1 MPCSIRGRAFSF
13 LPALPATRCQH
24 DFKVLFTAFRL
35 NRYRISPAGKTRVV
49 GGLGRSSAGQR
60 RTHRSRAPGAPG
72 RLRPVNTAGW
82 QGPAPAQAVECRVK
96 PYTLAALEGQTGKPD
111 TASGQRQPDTGS
123 QCRQQPA
130 PKPAD
135 QEQPEARS
143 RTEGRRTFG
152 RRQPV
157 KRQQPARGRS
167 REPEDSSSALLSSP
181 AAFLQ
186 QPACGIVA
194 EPDRNSRGIVV
205 TPA

>member
-123 QCRQQPA
+123 QCRQQ
-130 PKPAD
+130 
-135 QEQPEARS
+135 QRLVIQP
-143 RTEGRRTFG
+143 GGF
-152 RRQPV
+152 P
-157 KRQQPARGRS
+157 
-167 REPEDSSSALLSSP
+167 P
-181 AAFLQ
+181 AASL
-186 QPACGIVA
+186 
-194 EPDRNSRGIVV
+194 RNSRR
-205 TPA
+205 A